1 MSAKPITNPKAL
13 IVRAPG
19 TNCEHDTA
27 FAFELAGAEATLMH
41 VNQLVGDPG
50 QIDAFQILC
59 IPGGFSYG
67 DDIAAGRVFAAQ
79 LENSLSDVLREFHAQ
94 GKLIL
99 GICNGFQVLIK
110 SGLLFDEAESQTP
123 ATLTWN
129 ESGRYRDSWVNL
141 HADNQLC
148 PFLKGIDQLEL
159 PIAHA
164 EGKFIAFDENE
175 LHKLE
180 QKNQLAIRYCK
191 ASGPNGPVPFPENP
205 NGSQADVAGI
215 CDPTG
220 RVFGLMP
227 HPERNIDPT
236 HHPNWTR
243 DCEGGAGLAIFKNA
257 VDYFS

>member
-1 MSAKPITNPKAL
+1 M
-13 IVRAPG
+13 
-19 TNCEHDTA
+19 
-27 FAFELAGAEATLMH
+27 
-41 VNQLVGDPG
+41 
-50 QIDAFQILC
+50 
-59 IPGGFSYG
+59 
-67 DDIAAGRVFAAQ
+67 
-79 LENSLSDVLREFHAQ
+79 LRQFHAQ

-110 SGLLFDEAESQTP
+110 SGLLFDESESQPP

-129 ESGRYRDSWVNL
+129 DSGRYRDSWVNL
-141 HADNQLC
+141 HADDQLC
-148 PFLKGIDQLEL
+148 VFLKGIDQLEL

-164 EGKFIAFDENE
+164 EGKFIALNDDEMR
-175 LHKLE
+175 KLDE
-180 QKNQLAIRYCK
+180 RKQLAIRYCK
-191 ASGPNGPVPFPENP
+191 ASGPNGSVPFPENP

-243 DCEGGAGLAIFKNA
+243 DDCEGGAGLAIFKNA
-257 VDYFS
+257 VNYFA